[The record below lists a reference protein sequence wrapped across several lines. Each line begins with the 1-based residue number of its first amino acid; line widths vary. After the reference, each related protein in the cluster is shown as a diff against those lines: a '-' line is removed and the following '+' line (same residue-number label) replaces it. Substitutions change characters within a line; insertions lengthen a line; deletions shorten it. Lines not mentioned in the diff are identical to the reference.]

1 MVREQ
6 QSPMTKPMDIYNRCV
21 EQEDTFYQQLETLEQ
36 CQVAVYDHIFRYGE
50 RFNKAM
56 AREVLR
62 TVHQLEVNVRLE
74 LLQLRLDKAFLAY
87 DMEHN

>member
-1 MVREQ
+1 
-6 QSPMTKPMDIYNRCV
+6 MTKPMDTYNHYV

-36 CQVAVYDHIFRYGE
+36 CQVAVFDHIFRYGE

-56 AREVLR
+56 AWEVLR
-62 TVHQLEVNVRLE
+62 SVHQLEVSVRLE

-87 DMEHN
+87 DMKHS